1 MSLSHWSDADRYP
14 RSLHQLW
21 LSLLIAAG
29 VLREVQRCGVDGGV
43 KAVCRFLLRKE
54 KKPYVMSSTV
64 FGVKASAPG
73 RSCPYSS
80 EPSGPWK
87 EIKLPFGE
95 TAACLCY

>member
-29 VLREVQRCGVDGGV
+29 VLREVQRCGVDSGV

-54 KKPYVMSSTV
+54 KKSLSDVLDSVWGQGECTRAVLSIFIRTI
-64 FGVKASAPG
+64 
-73 RSCPYSS
+73 RSLEGDKDPV
-80 EPSGPWK
+80 W
-87 EIKLPFGE
+87 
-95 TAACLCY
+95 